1 MNKKCHRT
9 SGDSLSPKENAN
21 QINKDKIIIIINIV
35 MILSELYFYTVD
47 CAIGKPFSAMQS
59 VSLLVI
65 PDSISSR
72 RARSISD

>member
-1 MNKKCHRT
+1 MNKKCYRT

-21 QINKDKIIIIINIV
+21 QINKDKIIINIV

-59 VSLLVI
+59 VLLLVI

-72 RARSISD
+72 RAPSISD